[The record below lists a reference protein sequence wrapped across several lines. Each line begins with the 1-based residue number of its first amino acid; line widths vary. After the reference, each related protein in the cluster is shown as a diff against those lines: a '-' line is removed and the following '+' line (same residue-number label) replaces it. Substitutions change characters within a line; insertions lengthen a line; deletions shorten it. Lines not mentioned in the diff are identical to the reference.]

1 MPAVS
6 EAQRRM
12 MAIAKHSP
20 GKLYKRN
27 RPALSMTEEQ
37 LNEFA
42 STKEKGLPKKKKKK
56 TAGSRARQ
64 MLKQQEGYTMPK
76 QRNYG
81 PKQFKNLDAAY
92 SRYQRDRLADKTNPS
107 LAPKDRFSQIWGWIK
122 TPGKQARQMLGK

>member
-6 EAQRRM
+6 ESQRRM

-37 LNEFA
+37 LSEFA

-56 TAGSRARQ
+56 KRTPGGRARE
-64 MLKQQEGYTMPK
+64 MLTK
-76 QRNYG
+76 
-81 PKQFKNLDAAY
+81 
-92 SRYQRDRLADKTNPS
+92 
-107 LAPKDRFSQIWGWIK
+107 
-122 TPGKQARQMLGK
+122 